1 MSNVFKTYRLNSSTP
16 VVLSHPVEPDPVEL
30 ENDLPESDT
39 DHAEIII
46 NDAMAE
52 AESIVNK
59 AQITAKKLLEDA
71 RKEIEEMRLIV
82 LQEAREK
89 GYSEGYNEA
98 IRKAES
104 ILNEAEE
111 IKQAARKEYEE
122 LLDGAEDDIIRL
134 VRDICKK
141 VIGDEL
147 ETRPDKISMLVAQTL
162 KECKETDSA
171 IVKVSPED
179 FDAVYEN
186 SDNILRSAGYS
197 GQLEI
202 KKDIALKQ
210 GDCIVETPVGNVD
223 ASVDVQLESIEKVLV
238 DNLQQKE

>member
-1 MSNVFKTYRLNSSTP
+1 VCK
-16 VVLSHPVEPDPVEL
+16 EPD
-30 ENDLPESDT
+30 S
-39 DHAEIII
+39 
-46 NDAMAE
+46 
-52 AESIVNK
+52 S
-59 AQITAKKLLEDA
+59 
-71 RKEIEEMRLIV
+71 
-82 LQEAREK
+82 
-89 GYSEGYNEA
+89 
-98 IRKAES
+98 
-104 ILNEAEE
+104 
-111 IKQAARKEYEE
+111 
-122 LLDGAEDDIIRL
+122 
-134 VRDICKK
+134 
-141 VIGDEL
+141 
-147 ETRPDKISMLVAQTL
+147 
-162 KECKETDSA
+162 